1 MGTLGILVILVTIF
15 TLYLLSRHIGNRI
28 FKKTWTFMP
37 LGLRLLFMAFLTMNV
52 YLLADLCIGAYVD
65 RYVAHSWSEQIV
77 TETPIEDLVFGNET
91 QGFLGFVG
99 EREVLRFSSVN
110 GLGEHRRGMLDVSE
124 CVFSPAVGT
133 AKIAEVMPVRT
144 YANSRDGFFFRG
156 LHDRKNAFCRVYIF

>member
-15 TLYLLSRHIGNRI
+15 TLYLFRHIGNRI
-28 FKKTWTFMP
+28 SKKKWTFVP
-37 LGLRLLFMAFLTMNV
+37 SGFGLLFMAFVTMNV
-52 YLLADLCIGAYVD
+52 YWLADLCIGVYVD

-110 GLGEHRRGMLDVSE
+110 GLGERRRGMLDVSE
-124 CVFSPAVGT
+124 CVFNPAVGT

-144 YANSRDGFFFRG
+144 YANSADGFFFRG
-156 LHDRKNAFCRVYIF
+156 LHDRKNAFYRVYIF